1 MGDQNLAH
9 AAGPKVRAVRSIR
22 FAVREAWDA
31 LGLLCAASFTLFLAA
46 SVPIFLALR
55 SIPLGIVSACLLLA
69 PLFAGSC
76 FLAHKV
82 FEHDEPG
89 YVDLWRGFRK
99 LYVRALGVA
108 AIQAFAFAVLGT
120 NLAFYGRRQGFGFL
134 LVTVLAVYA
143 LVFWLLN
150 CLYHYPLIVAAE
162 EGIVTREDGGKARL
176 SSVFRNGF
184 LLALSSPGYSAA
196 LCLFLTAVTIPL
208 AISAVG
214 MALVGA
220 AFPAFVC
227 MRAARD
233 HLIHRGLI
241 PPDPDPDEPVT
252 DEVWKM
258 RG

>member
-1 MGDQNLAH
+1 MENN
-9 AAGPKVRAVRSIR
+9 AAESASTRLKVLRTIR

-55 SIPLGIVSACLLLA
+55 SIPLGILSAGLLLA
-69 PLFAGSC
+69 PLFAGTC
-76 FLAHKV
+76 YLAHKV
-82 FEHDEPG
+82 FEHDEPAYG
-89 YVDLWRGFRK
+89 DLWRGFRR
-99 LYVRALGVA
+99 LYFRAVGVA
-108 AIQAFAFAVLGT
+108 AVQAFGLAVLVS
-120 NLAFYGRRQGFGFL
+120 NMAFYGRRPGFGSL
-134 LVTVLAVYA
+134 LAMTGA
-143 LVFWLLN
+143 LYVFVFFLLN
-150 CLYHYPLIVAAE
+150 CLYHYPLLIAAE
-162 EGIVTREDGGKARL
+162 EGIIRREGGGKARL
-176 SSVFRNGF
+176 RAVFKNGL
-184 LLALSSPGYSAA
+184 LLAIASPGYAFG
-196 LCLFLTAVTIPL
+196 LLLFVAAVTIPL

-227 MRAARD
+227 MRATRD
-233 HLIHRGLI
+233 QLIHRGVI